1 MEELT
6 DLATVVEIG
15 IMAVISEV
23 AEEIYRINV
32 ELPGKPVTVSMF
44 VIDDELPDELY
55 GKAVVGVAET
65 SGWYDPAVYPEL
77 RSAAPWVMEDMI
89 EAQVMLPE
97 ALGDSLASSAPRL
110 VEMMHAA
117 ADAGEP
123 IVVSAVGTSG
133 HSARAVALILNG
145 AMGESAVAAGPAE
158 ARESADEALA
168 PRRRGLCIAISHGGL
183 STSTVRALAAAR
195 EAGAKTAL
203 ITAADNTPARD
214 IADVVLVTPLRDKS
228 YCHTVGYTSPML
240 AGFYLASAYRQEEFP
255 AAGLGRYLGELL
267 TMRTR
272 ALEIGG
278 ELGKV
283 ERLVSAGSLIDV
295 PTARELALKVAEG
308 AWVPTT
314 MLGVEDTLHGHLVAH
329 DANSALVV
337 VVTGGPGADRAAEGA
352 HELLMAARKIGLQT
366 AAILSPDLEGAILSE
381 DVTAGKLVIP
391 HAALPEL
398 VTSLLGGAVALQ
410 LLTVGLVHAR
420 KTNPD
425 LLRREQAP
433 YREAVAAG
441 GAKQP
446 RR

>member
-1 MEELT
+1 MV
-6 DLATVVEIG
+6 D
-15 IMAVISEV
+15 
-23 AEEIYRINV
+23 
-32 ELPGKPVTVSMF
+32 
-44 VIDDELPDELY
+44 
-55 GKAVVGVAET
+55 VAET
-65 SGWYDPAVYPEL
+65 SGWYDPAIYPEL

-97 ALGDSLASSAPRL
+97 TLGDSLADSAPQL
-110 VEMMHAA
+110 VEMLHTAA
-117 ADAGEP
+117 ESGEP

-145 AMGESAVAAGPAE
+145 AVGEAAVAAGPAE

-168 PRRRGLCIAISHGGL
+168 PRRRGVCIAISHGGL

-203 ITAADNTPARD
+203 ITAAGGTPARD
-214 IADVVLVTPLRDKS
+214 VADVVLVTPLRDKS

-240 AGFYLASAYRQEEFP
+240 AGFYLASAYREEEFP
-255 AAGLGRYLGELL
+255 AAGLAGYLRELL
-267 TMRTR
+267 TMRSR

-278 ELGKV
+278 ALGKA
-283 ERLVSAGSLIDV
+283 ERLVAAGSLIDV
-295 PTARELALKVAEG
+295 PTARELALKAAEG
-308 AWVPTT
+308 AWVPTAV
-314 MLGVEDTLHGHLVAH
+314 LGVEDTLHGHLVAH

-337 VVTGGPGADRAAEGA
+337 VVTGGPSADRAAEGA
-352 HELLMAARKIGLQT
+352 HELLMAARRIGLQT
-366 AAILSPDLEGAILSE
+366 AAIVSQGLEGAIWSE
-381 DVTAGKLVIP
+381 DVTAGTLVIP
-391 HAALPEL
+391 HAVLPGL

-410 LLTVGLVHAR
+410 LLTTGLVHAR

-441 GAKQP
+441 RAKHP

>member
-1 MEELT
+1 M
-6 DLATVVEIG
+6 VE
-15 IMAVISEV
+15 A
-23 AEEIYRINV
+23 
-32 ELPGKPVTVSMF
+32 
-44 VIDDELPDELY
+44 
-55 GKAVVGVAET
+55 

-77 RSAAPWVMEDMI
+77 RRAAPWVMEDMI
-89 EAQVMLPE
+89 EAQATLPE
-97 ALGDSLASSAPRL
+97 TLGDCLASSAPQL
-110 VEMMHAA
+110 IEMLHVA

-145 AMGESAVAAGPAE
+145 AIGGSAVAAGPAE
-158 ARESADEALA
+158 ARESADQALA
-168 PRRRGLCIAISHGGL
+168 PRSRGLCIAISHGGM
-183 STSTVRALAAAR
+183 STSTVRSLAAAR

-203 ITAADNTPARD
+203 ITAAANTPARD

-240 AGFYLASAYRQEEFP
+240 TGFYLASAWREEEFP
-255 AAGLGRYLGELL
+255 AAGLAGYLRELL
-267 TMRTR
+267 TMRAR
-272 ALEIGG
+272 GLEIGA
-278 ELGKV
+278 ELGKAR
-283 ERLVSAGSLIDV
+283 RLIAAGSLIDV

-314 MLGVEDTLHGHLVAH
+314 TLGVEETLHGHLVAH

-337 VVTGGPGADRAAEGA
+337 VVTGGPSAGRAAEGA
-352 HELLMAARKIGLQT
+352 HELLTAARRIGLRT
-366 AAILSPDLEGAILSE
+366 AAMVSSDLQGAIPAE

-391 HAALPEL
+391 QADLPEL

-410 LLTVGLVHAR
+410 LLTIGLIYER
-420 KTNPD
+420 QTNPD

-441 GAKQP
+441 GAKHP

>member
-1 MEELT
+1 
-6 DLATVVEIG
+6 
-15 IMAVISEV
+15 
-23 AEEIYRINV
+23 
-32 ELPGKPVTVSMF
+32 
-44 VIDDELPDELY
+44 
-55 GKAVVGVAET
+55 VGVAET

-77 RSAAPWVMEDMI
+77 RSAPPWVMEDMI

-97 ALGDSLASSAPRL
+97 ALSDSLASSAPQL

-117 ADAGEP
+117 ANAGEP

-133 HSARAVALILNG
+133 HSARAVALILND

-203 ITAADNTPARD
+203 VTAADNTPARD
-214 IADVVLVTPLRDKS
+214 LADVVLLTPLRDKS
-228 YCHTVGYTSPML
+228 YCHTVGYTSPIL

-272 ALEIGG
+272 SLEIGG

-283 ERLVSAGSLIDV
+283 ERLISAGSLIDV

-337 VVTGGPGADRAAEGA
+337 VATGGPNADRAAEGA
-352 HELLMAARKIGLQT
+352 HELLMAARQIGLQT

-410 LLTVGLVHAR
+410 LLTIGLVHAR

-441 GAKQP
+441 RAKQP

>member
-1 MEELT
+1 
-6 DLATVVEIG
+6 
-15 IMAVISEV
+15 
-23 AEEIYRINV
+23 
-32 ELPGKPVTVSMF
+32 
-44 VIDDELPDELY
+44 
-55 GKAVVGVAET
+55 VGVAET

-89 EAQVMLPE
+89 EAQVTLPE

-110 VEMMHAA
+110 VEMLHAA
-117 ADAGEP
+117 AGDGEP

-183 STSTVRALAAAR
+183 STSTARALAAAR

-228 YCHTVGYTSPML
+228 FCHTVGYTSPML
-240 AGFYLASAYRQEEFP
+240 TGFYLASAYRGEEFP
-255 AAGLGRYLGELL
+255 AAALGRYLRELL
-267 TMRTR
+267 TMRSR

-278 ELGKV
+278 ALGKA
-283 ERLVSAGSLIDV
+283 ERLVAAGSLIDV
-295 PTARELALKVAEG
+295 PTAKELALKVAEG

-314 MLGVEDTLHGHLVAH
+314 VLGVENTLHGHLVAH

-337 VVTGGPGADRAAEGA
+337 VVTGGPSADRAAEGA
-352 HELLMAARKIGLQT
+352 HQLLMAARRIGLRT

-381 DVTAGKLVIP
+381 DVTAGKVVIP
-391 HAALPEL
+391 RAELPEI

-410 LLTVGLVHAR
+410 LLTIGLVHAR
-420 KTNPD
+420 GTNPD
-425 LLRREQAP
+425 LLRRGQAP

-441 GAKQP
+441 RAKQP

>member
-1 MEELT
+1 
-6 DLATVVEIG
+6 
-15 IMAVISEV
+15 
-23 AEEIYRINV
+23 
-32 ELPGKPVTVSMF
+32 
-44 VIDDELPDELY
+44 
-55 GKAVVGVAET
+55 VGVAET

-89 EAQVMLPE
+89 EAQVTLPQ

-110 VEMMHAA
+110 VEMLHAA

-158 ARESADEALA
+158 ARESADQALA

-195 EAGAKTAL
+195 QAGAKTAL
-203 ITAADNTPARD
+203 VTAADNTPARD

-240 AGFYLASAYRQEEFP
+240 AGFYLASAYRQEAFP

-267 TMRTR
+267 MMRSR
-272 ALEIGG
+272 ALEIGA
-278 ELGKV
+278 ELAKA
-283 ERLVSAGSLIDV
+283 ERLVTAGSLIDV

-314 MLGVEDTLHGHLVAH
+314 VLGVEDTLHGHLVAH

-352 HELLMAARKIGLQT
+352 HELLMAARRIGLRT
-366 AAILSPDLEGAILSE
+366 AAILSPDLEGAILSQ

-391 HAALPEL
+391 RAALPEL
-398 VTSLLGGAVALQ
+398 VISLLGGAVALQ
-410 LLTVGLVHAR
+410 LLTIGLVHAR

-441 GAKQP
+441 RAKHP

>member
-1 MEELT
+1 M
-6 DLATVVEIG
+6 
-15 IMAVISEV
+15 
-23 AEEIYRINV
+23 
-32 ELPGKPVTVSMF
+32 
-44 VIDDELPDELY
+44 
-55 GKAVVGVAET
+55 GVAET

-97 ALGDSLASSAPRL
+97 ALGDSLASSASQL

-133 HSARAVALILNG
+133 HSARAVALILND

-195 EAGAKTAL
+195 EAGAMTAL
-203 ITAADNTPARD
+203 VTAADNTPARD

-283 ERLVSAGSLIDV
+283 ERLISAGSLIDV

-337 VVTGGPGADRAAEGA
+337 VATGGPSTDRAAEGA
-352 HELLMAARKIGLQT
+352 HELLMAARRIGLQT

-391 HAALPEL
+391 PAALPEL

>member
-1 MEELT
+1 
-6 DLATVVEIG
+6 
-15 IMAVISEV
+15 
-23 AEEIYRINV
+23 
-32 ELPGKPVTVSMF
+32 
-44 VIDDELPDELY
+44 
-55 GKAVVGVAET
+55 VVGVAET

-89 EAQVMLPE
+89 EAQAMLPE

-168 PRRRGLCIAISHGGL
+168 PRGRGLCIAISHGGL

-283 ERLVSAGSLIDV
+283 ERLISAGSLIDV

-337 VVTGGPGADRAAEGA
+337 VATGGPSTDRAAEGA
-352 HELLMAARKIGLQT
+352 HELLMAARRIGLQT

-391 HAALPEL
+391 PAALPEL

>member
-1 MEELT
+1 
-6 DLATVVEIG
+6 
-15 IMAVISEV
+15 
-23 AEEIYRINV
+23 
-32 ELPGKPVTVSMF
+32 
-44 VIDDELPDELY
+44 
-55 GKAVVGVAET
+55 VVGVAET
-65 SGWYDPAVYPEL
+65 SDWYDPAVYPEL

-97 ALGDSLASSAPRL
+97 ALGNSLASSAPRL
-110 VEMMHAA
+110 VEMSRAA
-117 ADAGEP
+117 ASAGEP

-183 STSTVRALAAAR
+183 STSTVRSLAAAR

-203 ITAADNTPARD
+203 VTAAGDTPARD

-267 TMRTR
+267 TMRTP

-278 ELGKV
+278 ELAKA
-283 ERLVSAGSLIDV
+283 ERLVTAGSLIDV

-314 MLGVEDTLHGHLVAH
+314 VLGVEDTLHGHLVAH

-337 VVTGGPGADRAAEGA
+337 VATGGPSVDRAAEGA
-352 HELLMAARKIGLQT
+352 HELLMAARQIGLRT

-410 LLTVGLVHAR
+410 LLTIGLVHAR

-425 LLRREQAP
+425 LLRRQQAP

-441 GAKQP
+441 RAKHP

>member
-1 MEELT
+1 M
-6 DLATVVEIG
+6 
-15 IMAVISEV
+15 
-23 AEEIYRINV
+23 
-32 ELPGKPVTVSMF
+32 
-44 VIDDELPDELY
+44 
-55 GKAVVGVAET
+55 GVAET

-110 VEMMHAA
+110 AEMMHAA
-117 ADAGEP
+117 AGAGEP

-133 HSARAVALILNG
+133 HSARAVALILND

-168 PRRRGLCIAISHGGL
+168 PRRSGLCIAISHGGL

-203 ITAADNTPARD
+203 VTAAGNTPARD

-278 ELGKV
+278 ELGKA
-283 ERLVSAGSLIDV
+283 ERLVTAGSLIDV

-314 MLGVEDTLHGHLVAH
+314 VLGVEDTLHGHLVAH
-329 DANSALVV
+329 DADSALVV
-337 VVTGGPGADRAAEGA
+337 VATGGPSADRAAEGA
-352 HELLMAARKIGLQT
+352 HELLMAARQIGLQT
-366 AAILSPDLEGAILSE
+366 AAILSSDLEGAILSE

-410 LLTVGLVHAR
+410 LLTIGLVRTR

-441 GAKQP
+441 RAKHP

>member
-1 MEELT
+1 
-6 DLATVVEIG
+6 
-15 IMAVISEV
+15 
-23 AEEIYRINV
+23 
-32 ELPGKPVTVSMF
+32 
-44 VIDDELPDELY
+44 
-55 GKAVVGVAET
+55 VVGVAEI
-65 SGWYDPAVYPEL
+65 SDWYDPAVYPEL
-77 RSAAPWVMEDMI
+77 RGAAPWVMEDMI
-89 EAQVMLPE
+89 EAQVTLPQT
-97 ALGDSLASSAPRL
+97 LGDSLASSGPRL
-110 VEMMHAA
+110 VEMLHTA

-133 HSARAVALILNG
+133 HSARAVALILND
-145 AMGESAVAAGPAE
+145 AMGEQAVAAGPAE

-168 PRRRGLCIAISHGGL
+168 PRRRGLCIAISHGGM

-203 ITAADNTPARD
+203 ITAAGNAPARD
-214 IADVVLVTPLRDKS
+214 IADVVLVTPLRDRS
-228 YCHTVGYTSPML
+228 FCHTVGYTSPML
-240 AGFYLASAYRQEEFP
+240 TGFYLASAYRQEEFP
-255 AAGLGRYLGELL
+255 AAGLGRYLHELL
-267 TMRTR
+267 TIRAR

-278 ELGKV
+278 ALGRA
-283 ERLVSAGSLIDV
+283 ERLVAAGSLIDV

-314 MLGVEDTLHGHLVAH
+314 VLGVEDTLHGHLVAH

-352 HELLMAARKIGLQT
+352 HELLMAARRIGLQT
-366 AAILSPDLEGAILSE
+366 AAILSPDLEGAILGE

-391 HAALPEL
+391 PAELPEI

-410 LLTVGLVHAR
+410 LLTIGLVHAR

-441 GAKQP
+441 RAKHP

>member
-1 MEELT
+1 M
-6 DLATVVEIG
+6 
-15 IMAVISEV
+15 
-23 AEEIYRINV
+23 
-32 ELPGKPVTVSMF
+32 
-44 VIDDELPDELY
+44 
-55 GKAVVGVAET
+55 GVAEI
-65 SGWYDPAVYPEL
+65 SDWYDPAVYPEL
-77 RSAAPWVMEDMI
+77 RGAAPWVMEDMI
-89 EAQVMLPE
+89 EAQVTLPRT
-97 ALGDSLASSAPRL
+97 LDDSLASSGPPL
-110 VEMMHAA
+110 VEMLHAA

-133 HSARAVALILNG
+133 HSARALAMILND
-145 AMGESAVAAGPAE
+145 AMGEQAVAAGPAE

-168 PRRRGLCIAISHGGL
+168 PRRRGLCIAISHGGM

-203 ITAADNTPARD
+203 ITAAGNTPARD

-228 YCHTVGYTSPML
+228 FCHTVGYTSPML
-240 AGFYLASAYRQEEFP
+240 TGFYLASAYRQEEFP
-255 AAGLGRYLGELL
+255 AADLGRYLRELL
-267 TMRTR
+267 TIRAH

-278 ELGKV
+278 ALGRV
-283 ERLVSAGSLIDV
+283 ERLVAAGSLIDV

-308 AWVPTT
+308 AWVPTAV
-314 MLGVEDTLHGHLVAH
+314 LGVEDTLHGHLVAH

-352 HELLMAARKIGLQT
+352 HELLKAARRIGLQT
-366 AAILSPDLEGAILSE
+366 AAILSPDLEGAILGE

-391 HAALPEL
+391 PAELPEI
-398 VTSLLGGAVALQ
+398 VTALLGGAVALQ
-410 LLTVGLVHAR
+410 LLTIGLVHAR

-441 GAKQP
+441 MAKHP

>member
-1 MEELT
+1 
-6 DLATVVEIG
+6 
-15 IMAVISEV
+15 
-23 AEEIYRINV
+23 
-32 ELPGKPVTVSMF
+32 
-44 VIDDELPDELY
+44 
-55 GKAVVGVAET
+55 VVGVAET

-89 EAQVMLPE
+89 EAQVMLPQ
-97 ALGDSLASSAPRL
+97 ALGESLASSAPRL
-110 VEMMHAA
+110 VEMLHAA

-203 ITAADNTPARD
+203 VTAADNTPARD

-228 YCHTVGYTSPML
+228 YCHTIGYTSPML
-240 AGFYLASAYRQEEFP
+240 AGFYLASVYRQEEFP

-267 TMRTR
+267 TMRTP

-278 ELGKV
+278 ELAKA
-283 ERLVSAGSLIDV
+283 ERLVTAGSLIDV

-314 MLGVEDTLHGHLVAH
+314 ALGVEDTLHGHLVAH

-337 VVTGGPGADRAAEGA
+337 VVTAGPNADRAAEGA
-352 HELLMAARKIGLQT
+352 HELLMAARRIGLRT
-366 AAILSPDLEGAILSE
+366 AAILSPDLEGAIQSE

-391 HAALPEL
+391 NAALPEL
-398 VTSLLGGAVALQ
+398 VISLLGGAVALQ
-410 LLTVGLVHAR
+410 LLTIGLVHAR

-441 GAKQP
+441 RAKHP

>member
-1 MEELT
+1 M
-6 DLATVVEIG
+6 
-15 IMAVISEV
+15 
-23 AEEIYRINV
+23 
-32 ELPGKPVTVSMF
+32 
-44 VIDDELPDELY
+44 
-55 GKAVVGVAET
+55 GVAEA

-110 VEMMHAA
+110 VEMLHTAA
-117 ADAGEP
+117 GAGEP

-158 ARESADEALA
+158 ARESADQALA

-203 ITAADNTPARD
+203 ITAAGNTPARD

-240 AGFYLASAYRQEEFP
+240 TGFYLASAYQEGEFP
-255 AAGLGRYLGELL
+255 AAGLAGYLRELL

-278 ELGKV
+278 ALGKA
-283 ERLVSAGSLIDV
+283 ERLVAAGSLIDV

-314 MLGVEDTLHGHLVAH
+314 VLGVEDTLHGHLVAH
-329 DANSALVV
+329 DASSALVA

-352 HELLMAARKIGLQT
+352 HELLMAARRIGLQT

-410 LLTVGLVHAR
+410 LLTIGLVHAR

-441 GAKQP
+441 RAKHP

>member
-1 MEELT
+1 M
-6 DLATVVEIG
+6 
-15 IMAVISEV
+15 
-23 AEEIYRINV
+23 
-32 ELPGKPVTVSMF
+32 
-44 VIDDELPDELY
+44 
-55 GKAVVGVAET
+55 GVAET

-97 ALGDSLASSAPRL
+97 ALGDSLASSASQL

-133 HSARAVALILNG
+133 HSARAVALILND

-195 EAGAKTAL
+195 EAGAMTAL
-203 ITAADNTPARD
+203 VTAADNTPARD

-283 ERLVSAGSLIDV
+283 ERLISAGSLIDV

-337 VVTGGPGADRAAEGA
+337 VATGGPSADRAAEGA
-352 HELLMAARKIGLQT
+352 HELLMAARRIGLQT

>member
-1 MEELT
+1 MT
-6 DLATVVEIG
+6 QQ
-15 IMAVISEV
+15 
-23 AEEIYRINV
+23 
-32 ELPGKPVTVSMF
+32 F
-44 VIDDELPDELY
+44 
-55 GKAVVGVAET
+55 
-65 SGWYDPAVYPEL
+65 
-77 RSAAPWVMEDMI
+77 PWVMEDMI

-97 ALGDSLASSAPRL
+97 ALGDSLASSSPQL

-240 AGFYLASAYRQEEFP
+240 AGFCLASAYRQEEFP

-366 AAILSPDLEGAILSE
+366 SDP
-381 DVTAGKLVIP
+381 
-391 HAALPEL
+391 
-398 VTSLLGGAVALQ
+398 
-410 LLTVGLVHAR
+410 
-420 KTNPD
+420 
-425 LLRREQAP
+425 
-433 YREAVAAG
+433 
-441 GAKQP
+441 QP
-446 RR
+446 RPGGRDPERGRHRRQAGDPACGAARTGDLPPRRRRRLAAADRRSGARAKDQPRPPAKRAGTLS

>member
-1 MEELT
+1 M
-6 DLATVVEIG
+6 
-15 IMAVISEV
+15 
-23 AEEIYRINV
+23 
-32 ELPGKPVTVSMF
+32 
-44 VIDDELPDELY
+44 
-55 GKAVVGVAET
+55 VGVAET

-168 PRRRGLCIAISHGGL
+168 PRSRGLCIAISHGGL

-203 ITAADNTPARD
+203 VTAADNTPARD

-255 AAGLGRYLGELL
+255 AAGLGRYLRELL

-278 ELGKV
+278 ELGKA

-337 VVTGGPGADRAAEGA
+337 VATGGPSADRAAEGA
-352 HELLMAARKIGLQT
+352 HELLMAARQIGLQT
-366 AAILSPDLEGAILSE
+366 AAILSPDLEGAILTE

-410 LLTVGLVHAR
+410 LLTVGLVYAR

-433 YREAVAAG
+433 YRAAVAAG
-441 GAKQP
+441 RAKQP

>member
-1 MEELT
+1 M
-6 DLATVVEIG
+6 
-15 IMAVISEV
+15 
-23 AEEIYRINV
+23 
-32 ELPGKPVTVSMF
+32 
-44 VIDDELPDELY
+44 
-55 GKAVVGVAET
+55 GVAET

-89 EAQVMLPE
+89 EAQVTLPE
-97 ALGDSLASSAPRL
+97 ALGDSLASSATQL

-133 HSARAVALILNG
+133 HSARAVALILND

-168 PRRRGLCIAISHGGL
+168 PRRRGLCIAVSHGGL

-195 EAGAKTAL
+195 EAGAMTAL
-203 ITAADNTPARD
+203 VTAADNTPARD

-283 ERLVSAGSLIDV
+283 ERLISAGSLIDV

-337 VVTGGPGADRAAEGA
+337 VATGGPSADRAAEGA
-352 HELLMAARKIGLQT
+352 HELLMAARRIGLQT